1 MKKSKI
7 YLICFLLMILSPFV
21 LIPIQTEL
29 GVRQAKNKIL
39 KSNQLSDLFE
49 KYGAPM
55 LIESKEERESY
66 LRDTA
71 IKINESS
78 RLWVFPKEGIPYWN
92 ILIITDQSGHIIA
105 GDVDRLW

>member
-1 MKKSKI
+1 MSKI
-7 YLICFLLMILSPFV
+7 CLLLSPFI
-21 LIPIQTEL
+21 LTPIQTEL

-39 KSNQLSDLFE
+39 KINQLSALFE
-49 KYGAPM
+49 EYGEPM
-55 LIESKEERESY
+55 FIESKEQRESY

>member
-7 YLICFLLMILSPFV
+7 YLIFLLLMILSPFV
-21 LIPIQTEL
+21 LISIQTEL

-39 KSNQLSDLFE
+39 KCNQLGDLFE
-49 KYGAPM
+49 EYGTPM
-55 LIESKEERESY
+55 LIESREQREWY

-71 IKINESS
+71 SKINESA

-92 ILIITDQSGHIIA
+92 ILIITDHSGHLIA